1 MTLEKYLKSRSERI
15 NQSLEQWLPAPKTLP
30 STLHQSMRYSIF
42 AGGKRLR
49 PILMLASYEIFS
61 DQIEKVLHVGC
72 ALEMIHTY
80 SLIHDDL
87 PSMDNDDLR
96 RGRPTNHKI
105 YGESIAILAGDALLT
120 EAFNV
125 LADRQANKYISPELT
140 LQVIA
145 LIARYAG
152 SQGMV
157 GGQVV
162 DMESEGKNIDFPT
175 LEYIHTHKTGGMILA
190 SVLVGAILGGAD
202 GEQLSAMK
210 RFGAAAGLAFQ
221 VADDILNVTGSQ
233 NTLGKETGSDEKRGK
248 ATYPALLGLKE
259 ARSRASELCSL
270 ATDALIP
277 LGPSARILQEL
288 ARYMIVRNT

>member
-1 MTLEKYLKSRSERI
+1 MTLESYLKSRSELI
-15 NQSLEQWLPAPKTLP
+15 NQSLEKWLPASETLP
-30 STLHQSMRYSIF
+30 RTLHQSMRYSIF

-49 PILMLASYEIFS
+49 PILMLAAYEIFS

-80 SLIHDDL
+80 SLVHDDL

-96 RGRPTNHKI
+96 RGRPTNHKV

-125 LADRQANKYISPELT
+125 LADGDANKDIAPDLI
-140 LQVIA
+140 LKVIA
-145 LIARYAG
+145 LIARYSG

-162 DMESEGKNIDFPT
+162 DMESEGKDIDFPT

-190 SVLVGAILGGAD
+190 SVLAGAILGGAD
-202 GEQLSAMK
+202 EAQMSAIK

-233 NTLGKETGSDEKRGK
+233 NELGKETGSDEKRGK
-248 ATYPALLGLKE
+248 ATYPSLLGLEE

-270 ATDALIP
+270 ATDALRP
-277 LGPSARILQEL
+277 LGDSARLLQEL
-288 ARYMIVRNT
+288 ARYMIIRNT